1 MTIAEVSKK
10 YGLSAD
16 TLRYYEK
23 EGLIPRVRR
32 RENGLRDYSQQ
43 DCNWVEF
50 IKCMRGAGLS
60 IETLREYV
68 RLFKQGNRTLQ
79 KRKNLLI
86 KEREALQAR
95 IQEQQAVLKRL
106 NYKIE
111 IYEEQLV
118 ACEKELLKEEKN

>member
-1 MTIAEVSKK
+1 MNIAQVSQK

-23 EGLIPRVRR
+23 EGLLPPITR
-32 RENGLRDYSQQ
+32 NASGQRDYTPT

-68 RLFKQGNRTLQ
+68 HLFYQGNRTLQ
-79 KRKNLLI
+79 KRKQLLI
-86 KEREALQAR
+86 RERDSLKIR
-95 IQEQQAVLKRL
+95 LQEQQAVLKRL
-106 NYKIE
+106 NHKIE
-111 IYEEQLV
+111 IYEEQIV
-118 ACEKELLKEEKN
+118 AYEKNLRH